1 MDKEESGCCS
11 VSRFYRYFV
20 GHGREFVRGGNEV
33 IRRKTYVIGIEA
45 TFGHHHHHVLFP
57 FLSRLIIVVL
67 GHSLKSSAKSASR
80 APSLVVEDG
89 L

>member
-11 VSRFYRYFV
+11 VSRFYRYFI

-57 FLSRLIIVVL
+57 FFVAPYN
-67 GHSLKSSAKSASR
+67 SSTWA
-80 APSLVVEDG
+80 LT
-89 L
+89 